1 MCLSSYRHHITDE
14 EEIEQKAEERRRKG
28 QDPDWDVILNR
39 TAVSP
44 LVVRF
49 MYFVYCICG
58 FSININLFVKSLAH
72 LQSSP

>member
-1 MCLSSYRHHITDE
+1 MPQRRGILTTLCSCCLCVLSLIIIADE

-44 LVVRF
+44 LVVSF
-49 MYFVYCICG
+49 KVFICWG
-58 FSININLFVKSLAH
+58 ASYHVGC
-72 LQSSP
+72 